1 MVTIQQKVEGNVSFH
16 PARSTVFP
24 QPAPGTGPAPGPM
37 KVPAEQLHSV
47 LGVRTVNYVR
57 GKSPLALV
65 ETPLSA

>member
-1 MVTIQQKVEGNVSFH
+1 
-16 PARSTVFP
+16 
-24 QPAPGTGPAPGPM
+24 M